1 MLACCILLT
10 DALQPAELLR
20 AGGQYRWYPP
30 DPGRLRST
38 PLPCSNLETT
48 PGLPPCGGGYRH
60 GVCCRERRFPG
71 RISPS
76 CDPVASSIDHTRTQ
90 IWQPA
95 GLAYEQAPRCLST
108 RDDTYFAIADT
119 HYAGVVTHYADSI
132 THYAGTDTDYAA
144 ADTHYAASDTHYADA
159 GCDIQGSGCHIA
171 KGESHFDGSITQIM
185 ASVSH
190 YAGVNIDIRA
200 PATQ

>member
-1 MLACCILLT
+1 M
-10 DALQPAELLR
+10 R
-20 AGGQYRWYPP
+20 AGGRYRWYPP
-30 DPGRLRST
+30 DSGRLRST
-38 PLPCSNLETT
+38 PLPCLTLKRT
-48 PGLPPCGGGYRH
+48 PSLPPSGRGHRH
-60 GVCCRERRFPG
+60 GVCCRWRRFLG
-71 RISPS
+71 QISPS
-76 CDPVASSIDHTRTQ
+76 CDPVASSIDHPRTQ

-144 ADTHYAASDTHYADA
+144 ADTHYAASDTHYAASDTHYAASDTHYADA
-159 GCDIQGSGCHIA
+159 GCDVQGSGCHIA